1 MLTTIKINKD
11 LQQQL
16 KLKSVEQGVTQ
27 IELANRYI
35 LEGLKSDSTPNKPT
49 MSLEDIEKLLK
60 HDKPEGNNLK
70 KLNSLITTEDE
81 KDYVTFEKENVRWCY
96 DIRWYKFFIISLINT
111 KEKKHKSASRLL
123 PYLEEETTTI
133 NSTVLVEVLNRLKK
147 REYSQIRDNVIDLL
161 YSMDYIHFLSPE
173 DYNISLDYCKNYD
186 FAVNYS
192 DCTILKTIIDYN
204 VDTIVSFDTDF
215 DKINGIKRIYL

>member
-35 LEGLKSDSTPNKPT
+35 LEGLKSDSIPNKPT

-70 KLNSLITTEDE
+70 KINGLITTEDE
-81 KDYVTFEKENVRWCY
+81 KDYVTFEKENVR
-96 DIRWYKFFIISLINT
+96 
-111 KEKKHKSASRLL
+111 
-123 PYLEEETTTI
+123 
-133 NSTVLVEVLNRLKK
+133 
-147 REYSQIRDNVIDLL
+147 
-161 YSMDYIHFLSPE
+161 
-173 DYNISLDYCKNYD
+173 
-186 FAVNYS
+186 
-192 DCTILKTIIDYN
+192 
-204 VDTIVSFDTDF
+204 
-215 DKINGIKRIYL
+215 